1 MLIVLVIVFGVAGL
15 FGLGA
20 ISKQLDGMEN
30 HLETFA
36 HDLRGWI
43 EAAANDIVK
52 ASERTSSETP
62 YDGDW

>member
-1 MLIVLVIVFGVAGL
+1 MLIVLVVVFGVAVV

-20 ISKQLDGMEN
+20 ISKQLDGMQI

-52 ASERTSSETP
+52 SSERTNSETP
-62 YDGDW
+62 YDGE